1 MNDPPTAGSPG
12 RSYGGTGVPRKK
24 KEKKSSR
31 SQLEAERYTGFM
43 HSLMG
48 EEATKDNRQRIAQNL
63 QEATGNIQTSVPL
76 FHPESLST
84 ASYNSNP
91 EQYTGESLYN
101 YPYMQQSS
109 SSSNISGAM
118 QPGVGLTANCG
129 FASYMSGYDFA
140 KSIQMMP
147 MQRFMES
154 NSQDTYKYDSNA
166 HQQLTEEAMQSQAPT
181 YKFGKSSSSS
191 PRDISENLS
200 LKLECDDETQRSG
213 RKMDGDGDGDSEC
226 HSVIGDIDQD
236 PGKRKTRNQ
245 REQKRWEN
253 MFSSPKNVLSFP
265 CPEVFDLNNETTQY
279 IFSCPTC
286 DTLIKRSK
294 YYPES
299 CIIKFI

>member
-1 MNDPPTAGSPG
+1 MNDPPIAGSPG

-48 EEATKDNRQRIAQNL
+48 EEATKDNRQRVAQNVP
-63 QEATGNIQTSVPL
+63 EATGNIQTSVPL
-76 FHPESLST
+76 FHPEPLST

-91 EQYTGESLYN
+91 EQYIGESLYN
-101 YPYMQQSS
+101 YPYMHQSS
-109 SSSNISGAM
+109 LGNNSPGAM
-118 QPGVGLTANCG
+118 QTGVGGTASCG

-166 HQQLTEEAMQSQAPT
+166 HQQLTEEAMRSEAPT

-200 LKLECDDETQRSG
+200 LKLECDDDAQKGG

-253 MFSSPKNVLSFP
+253 TFFSQMNVLSFT
-265 CPEVFDLNNETTQY
+265 CLKVFDVDIETTQCTL
-279 IFSCPTC
+279 SSPTS
-286 DTLIKRSK
+286 DASIKRNK
-294 YYPES
+294 
-299 CIIKFI
+299 

>member
-1 MNDPPTAGSPG
+1 MNDPPIAGSPG

-48 EEATKDNRQRIAQNL
+48 EEATKDNRQRVAQNVP
-63 QEATGNIQTSVPL
+63 EATGNIQTSVPL
-76 FHPESLST
+76 FHPEPLST

-91 EQYTGESLYN
+91 EQYSGESLYN
-101 YPYMQQSS
+101 YPYMHQSS
-109 SSSNISGAM
+109 LGSNSPGTI
-118 QPGVGLTANCG
+118 QPGVGGTASCG

-166 HQQLTEEAMQSQAPT
+166 HQQLTEEAMRSETPT
-181 YKFGKSSSSS
+181 YRFGKSSSSS

-200 LKLECDDETQRSG
+200 LKLECDDDAQKGG

-253 MFSSPKNVLSFP
+253 TFFSHNNALLFI
-265 CPEVFDLNNETTQY
+265 CPEVFDVDIETTQC
-279 IFSCPTC
+279 ISNCTTS
-286 DTLIKRSK
+286 DMTMKRNK
-294 YYPES
+294 
-299 CIIKFI
+299 